1 MNRHNDKTFLKRQE
15 EINQEL
21 LKERGIEPTGYYH
34 YDEQYPRQNGEQLV
48 RLALIDAINNL
59 PINELSIEKE
69 NFDKNTVEAFLE
81 SSLFGLPKEAL
92 ITDGASM
99 YRDIIDKM

>member
-1 MNRHNDKTFLKRQE
+1 MKRHNDKTFLKRQE

-21 LKERGIEPTGYYH
+21 LKERGIWPTGYYH

-69 NFDKNTVEAFLE
+69 NFDKNTAEAF
-81 SSLFGLPKEAL
+81 SRINIIR
-92 ITDGASM
+92 ITKRSIN
-99 YRDIIDKM
+99 YKRCIDISGYN